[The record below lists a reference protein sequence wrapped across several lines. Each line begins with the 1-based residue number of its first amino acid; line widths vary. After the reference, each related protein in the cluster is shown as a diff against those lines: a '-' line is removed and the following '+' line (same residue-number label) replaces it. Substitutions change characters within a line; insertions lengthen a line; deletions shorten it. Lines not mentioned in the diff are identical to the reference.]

1 MKETQTMRILILTAA
16 LAACGLAAQMQAHAQ
31 VQAQTAADYPS
42 KPIRFVLISA
52 AGSGGD
58 TLGRLLAE
66 KMAPLIKGNFLVD
79 NRPGAG
85 GSIAI
90 DLVAKAPPDGYTITL
105 GGATTHVL
113 LPASNPKL
121 PYNPVKDFAPIGQVG
136 TAAIVMIAANDVPA
150 NNLKELVALS
160 KATPGGV
167 QYASWGNG
175 STGNFCG
182 ELINIK
188 TGAKM
193 QHIPYKSVTQI
204 QTDILGGHVKV
215 AFVDMASGTPM
226 VKAGRVKAITT
237 CTSRS
242 PSLPGVA
249 SYEDDGIDFSGKRM
263 GAFRW
268 AMYAPAGTPK
278 PVVDKLAAALHQVVE
293 MPDVKARLLDLG
305 IQSAFMGGDELQDAT
320 GKDIEAWRSV
330 AKEAKITND

>member
-1 MKETQTMRILILTAA
+1 MRKLIIASLIAS
-16 LAACGLAAQMQAHAQ
+16 CGLAAHL
-31 VQAQTAADYPS
+31 QAQAQATGDYPNR
-42 KPIRFVLISA
+42 PIRFNLISA

-66 KMAPLIKGNFLVD
+66 KMGGLMKATIVVE

-85 GSIAI
+85 GAIAT
-90 DLVAKAPPDGYTITL
+90 DMTAKAAPDGYTIGL

-121 PYNPVKDFAPIGQVG
+121 PYNSVKDFAPIGQVG
-136 TAAIVMIAANDVPA
+136 TAAILMIATNDSPF
-150 NNLKELVALS
+150 NNAKELIAYS
-160 KATPGGV
+160 KANPGVV

-175 STGNFCG
+175 STGHFCG
-182 ELINIK
+182 ELFNLK
-188 TGAKM
+188 TQAKM
-193 QHIPYKSVTQI
+193 QHIPYKSVAQI
-204 QTDILGGHVKV
+204 QTDMLGGHVKL
-215 AFVDMASGTPM
+215 AYVDMASGSPM

-242 PSLPGVA
+242 PSLPNVS
-249 SYEDDGIDFSGKRM
+249 SYEDEGIDSAGKRM

-278 PVVDKLAAALHQVVE
+278 PIVDKLAAALHATLD

-305 IQSAFMGGDELQDAT
+305 ITAGFVGGDELQVNTAQ
-320 GKDIEAWRSV
+320 DIEGWKQV
-330 AKEAKITND
+330 ARDAKISNE